1 MTEELNDTTRKYPR
15 TLNEAFPD
23 DPNYAEWLDA
33 DEPKTSLWVTVAS
46 VVGILAWAMFLYYL
60 ICLVEMKGI

>member
-1 MTEELNDTTRKYPR
+1 MTEELNDTIRKYPR

-23 DPNYAEWLDA
+23 DPIYAKWLHED
-33 DEPKTSLWVTVAS
+33 DLEISTWCMVAL
-46 VVGILAWAMFLYYL
+46 VIGTAVFALFMYYL